1 MKLNNLVR
9 AAIFAALAIGVGF
22 SLLLIPNIE
31 LITVTI
37 FISGLTLGS
46 AWGMLIG
53 GTAEIIFSSL
63 NPFGSGLSFPPL
75 FFSQVL
81 SMIII
86 GAIGG
91 WVRPI
96 FYRPGFSLKAFL
108 GLGGTGLFLNFIFYS
123 FSTPS
128 YSVKAGF

>member
-63 NPFGSGLSFPPL
+63 NPLGSGLSFPPT
-75 FFSQVL
+75 FFQSSAFHDNYWCHRWMVAPNIL
-81 SMIII
+81 
-86 GAIGG
+86 
-91 WVRPI
+91 PTCI
-96 FYRPGFSLKAFL
+96 FL
-108 GLGGTGLFLNFIFYS
+108 
-123 FSTPS
+123 
-128 YSVKAGF
+128 